1 MHSARC
7 IESRET
13 VRDNENILTYVGQ
26 IVQSLVVIGCTA
38 PIAQP
43 KKTGHGRLAPWQS
56 QRVLAYIRANL
67 GARIRTPDLAVQARV
82 SVGHFSRAFKA
93 TFGEAPAAFILK
105 IKMVKAREIMLRTR
119 RPLAQVAL
127 DCGMSDQAHFSRT
140 FRRIVGLTPS
150 RFRQQGVVSLRAIP

>member
-1 MHSARC
+1 MHNARFT
-7 IESRET
+7 ESRET
-13 VRDNENILTYVGQ
+13 VRYNENTLTCVGQ
-26 IVQSLVVIGCTA
+26 IVQSLVVVGRTE
-38 PIAQP
+38 PIAV
-43 KKTGHGRLAPWQS
+43 KRSGHGRLAPWQS
-56 QRVLAYIRANL
+56 QRVLAHIRANV

-93 TFGEAPAAFILK
+93 TFGEGPAAFILK
-105 IKMVKAREIMLRTR
+105 IKMAEAREIMLRTR

-150 RFRQQGVVSLRAIP
+150 RFRQRLRLPTIQ